1 MNEIKVFVSSSAE
14 LEDERKIVRKGIKQI
29 PKFEP
34 IMFEDFGARTE
45 APRKAYVE
53 EVRKSDIY
61 LGLLYDKFSNPT
73 SEEYYEAADSGKDIL
88 IYVKE
93 LSEGKREEILSRFIG
108 KLKENHTI
116 SEFRDVT
123 DLEEK
128 VKNDLLGLLARNYLE
143 SQSQKI
149 KKQDIVG
156 IDEEKIEMALNFLSL
171 IGLTEPLL
179 SEKDISYR
187 ATRKSR
193 EILADILTDQIT
205 KDVIKKGKKIEEIEL
220 EELEKLGYQATTLT
234 IFQRAKKAIIRDDVL
249 ITYANILWMLIMGK
263 GNKEEFLSGLKKVL
277 IEGL

>member
-1 MNEIKVFVSSSAE
+1 MDEIKVFVSSSAE
-14 LEDERKIVRKGIKQI
+14 LEDERQIVRKGIKQI

-45 APRKAYVE
+45 APRKAYLE
-53 EVRKSDIY
+53 EVKKSDIY
-61 LGLLYDKFSNPT
+61 LGLLHDKFSNPT
-73 SEEYYEAADSGKDIL
+73 SEEYYEATDLGKDIL

-93 LSEGKREEILSRFIG
+93 LREGKREEILSRFIE

-143 SQSQKI
+143 RQSQKI

-156 IDEEKIEMALNFLSL
+156 IDDEKVEMALNFISL
-171 IGLTEPLL
+171 IGLAEPLL
-179 SEKDISYR
+179 TEEDISYR
-187 ATRKSR
+187 ATKKLK
-193 EILADILTDQIT
+193 EIWADILTDQIT

-220 EELEKLGYQATTLT
+220 EELEKLGYNAIIFT
-234 IFQRAKKAIIRDDVL
+234 IFKRAKKAIIREEVL
-249 ITYANILWMLIMGK
+249 VTYTTILWKLIMGK

-277 IEGL
+277 IEGF